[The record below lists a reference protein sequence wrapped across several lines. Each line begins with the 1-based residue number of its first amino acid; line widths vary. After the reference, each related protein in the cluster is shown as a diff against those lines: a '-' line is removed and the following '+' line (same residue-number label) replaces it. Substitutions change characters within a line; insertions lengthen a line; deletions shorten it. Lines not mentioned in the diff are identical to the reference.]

1 MNDKLMIYCPDCKR
15 PFATVDADER
25 GVNEWLQAECGE
37 CMAMFEYN
45 PAKIEAGKKGT
56 R

>member
-1 MNDKLMIYCPDCKR
+1 MDNDTIICPDCKR
-15 PFATVDADER
+15 PFAKIEPHER
-25 GVNEWLQAECGE
+25 GVNKWLQAECGD

-45 PAKIEAGKKGT
+45 PARIEAGKKGT